1 MTDLEAGQYLQ
12 KFYDV
17 LASIAT
23 SLDSIA
29 TRGDVLE
36 SVARQLEAVADG
48 VSEINQESITTFKQK
63 RQHHADLM
71 ACLEKLTESK

>member
-1 MTDLEAGQYLQ
+1 MTDLEASHHLQ

-29 TRGDVLE
+29 TSGDALP
-36 SVARQLEAVADG
+36 RQIEGVADG
-48 VSEINQESITTFKQK
+48 TIEVSQQLIELFKQN
-63 RQHHADLM
+63 RRHHADLV